1 MTTQL
6 DSLPP
11 GSTIGI
17 IGGGQL
23 GRMAALAAARL
34 GYRVHVFCPEAD
46 SPTEQVT
53 AAATVAEYTDLA
65 ALEAFAKAVDV
76 VTFEFENIPAESV
89 RVLSG
94 LVPVRPGWKVL
105 EVAQDRIAE
114 KTFFNSI
121 GIETAPWAKVTS
133 AAELADAVARLGRP
147 SVLKTTRFGYDGK
160 GQVKI
165 AADTDLAEAW
175 ASLNTDA
182 GRARNTEESASP
194 PAILEGFIDFAGEI
208 SVIVARGLDGTSATF
223 DPAWNVHTNHI
234 LDTTTIPAPI
244 PRSQAEAAMQAAHKV
259 ADALELV
266 GLLAVEMF
274 VTKDGHLLANEMAPR
289 PHNSG
294 HWTIDACVTDQFEQ
308 FVRAVCGL
316 PLGSPERHSDAIM
329 KNLIGD
335 DVHDWPN
342 ILKDPVAKLHLYGKA
357 EARSGRKM
365 GHVTH
370 LSPRKL

>member
-1 MTTQL
+1 MPNSA
-6 DSLPP
+6 SLAP

-23 GRMAALAAARL
+23 GRMAALAAAKL

-53 AAATVAEYTDLA
+53 AAATVAAYTDIA
-65 ALEAFAKAVDV
+65 ALEAFAHAVDV

-89 RVLSG
+89 RALSN

-105 EVAQDRIAE
+105 EVAQDRVAE

-133 AAELADAVARLGRP
+133 AAELKDAVARLGRP
-147 SVLKTTRFGYDGK
+147 CVLKTTRFGYDGK

-165 AADTDLAEAW
+165 TADTDLDEAW
-175 ASLNTDA
+175 ASLKTN
-182 GRARNTEESASP
+182 E
-194 PAILEGFIDFAGEI
+194 AILEGFIDFAGEI
-208 SVIVARGLDGTSATF
+208 SVIVARGLDGASATF

-244 PRSQAEAAMQAAHKV
+244 PRSLAESAMAAAHKV
-259 ADALELV
+259 AGALELV

-274 VTKDGHLLANEMAPR
+274 VTEDGRILANEMAPR

-294 HWTIDACVTDQFEQ
+294 HWTIDACITDQFEQ

-335 DVHDWPN
+335 DVNDWPD

-357 EARSGRKM
+357 EAREGRKM